1 MDFDN
6 RKVYGDIS
14 ISDGL
19 VYLCVNNFTLV
30 KMCLIFT
37 LFENLVMVVCRSVLV
52 LPTSLLLPEVLASVM
67 TGIDLDISG

>member
-1 MDFDN
+1 MAF
-6 RKVYGDIS
+6 
-14 ISDGL
+14 
-19 VYLCVNNFTLV
+19 YLCVNNFTLV

-52 LPTSLLLPEVLASVM
+52 LPTSLLLPEVLASIM